1 MTTFNQ
7 KINNQKFS
15 PVFRDGIVGSQTFDE
30 HTYVWYGKRI
40 DPSKFADTDI
50 KMIQHSVLNGDFLGF
65 NTHLEDEFGRDLEC
79 FIEFVENL
87 HSSVI
92 LYDFKRETT
101 IGDRHW
107 RYLNLASNHHVNCY
121 MNTNCSDKDC
131 LVEGGEGSLEITLLY
146 IGKECS
152 SGKMK

>member
-1 MTTFNQ
+1 MIVFNH
-7 KINNQKFS
+7 KIKNQQFS
-15 PVFRDGIVGSQTFDE
+15 PVFKDGVVESQIFDG

-40 DPSKFADTDI
+40 DPSKLTATEDVNLRASEF
-50 KMIQHSVLNGDFLGF
+50 NGDLSVFVALSEGELKGLDLFLDKIS
-65 NTHLEDEFGRDLEC
+65 HLHC
-79 FIEFVENL
+79 P
-87 HSSVI
+87 VI
-92 LYDFKRETT
+92 LHDFQACTQ
-101 IGDRHW
+101 IG
-107 RYLNLASNHHVNCY
+107 NHYWSALGLGGKEEINYH